1 MGCDSSQFYEE
12 NIKSKTSN
20 LMLMPTKAEL
30 MHYRLQA
37 MIREY
42 NFSELEYL
50 GVRPDSIGVDQHWY
64 RIGKAEVPVDAIT
77 ELDSVEEVDE
87 SDSI

>member
-1 MGCDSSQFYEE
+1 
-12 NIKSKTSN
+12 
-20 LMLMPTKAEL
+20 MPKQSEL

-37 MIREY
+37 MLREHKFQ
-42 NFSELEYL
+42 NLKYL

-77 ELDSVEEVDE
+77 ELECEEDDDE
-87 SDSI
+87 SDTL